1 MSKEFQLGS
10 IVELKKPHPCGNNE
24 FKVTRLGADIKVR
37 CTECN
42 RTIMLPR
49 QDFLKRLKNVKQF

>member
-10 IVELKKPHPCGNNE
+10 IVEMKKPHPCGNNE
-24 FKVTRLGADIKVR
+24 FKVTRLGADIKVK

-49 QDFLKRLKNVKQF
+49 QGFLKRLKNVKQF